1 MLSYIRAFAK
11 SPVAVVIF
19 ALLILSFLVFGIG
32 DVLGARAVK
41 DSVVQAGSRSID
53 SLAFK
58 QRFDQFKKSVEQQ
71 QNNGQPIT
79 TEQAAQA
86 GLDKALVDQLAGSEA
101 FAEVFRKAGVIPS
114 DALVVTELR
123 KNQAFFD
130 PITGKFD
137 RPTYQSRLAQAG
149 MTEAQFEGILRDET
163 AQTHYITGLAAGLSV
178 PRTYLASLA
187 TYARE
192 GRDFSWFTVPPSVT
206 GPPVQPTDAQL
217 LAYIKENAATYTKP
231 ELRGFTMLRFSPS
244 LMAADLKVDEAA
256 VLKRFAFEKD
266 TLSVPETRSFE
277 QVPVKDAA
285 TGAQAVARLKAGETP
300 AAVAKALGVQTVT
313 YTDAPKVGVSDR
325 KIADAAFT
333 GKAGDVIGPVAGTV
347 GLQVIKVSKVTPG
360 REAQLA
366 DVRAKIEAEV
376 KKDAATEKV
385 YADVQKYEDARTGGA
400 TLAEAAKTLGLLT
413 MAAPTPITAQGS
425 DLFGRSLNLPPKM
438 LEQVFTLPSGG
449 ESEVLDLGQGEY
461 VAVRV
466 DSIQPA
472 GLAKL
477 DEVRTAAT
485 QRYVFAEMGK
495 KLKARADALEAQLKK
510 GQTMAQAAAS
520 VGAPLQTA
528 KGVTR
533 EQAGKGEFTNDL
545 MSKVFTAKT
554 GQVMIGE
561 GAQPGLVIA
570 KLDRVSPPAAA
581 EVAPAIEAQRDG
593 FRSQVFDDIAFA
605 TRNAAR
611 DRIKPKVDYNKARTA
626 IGLEALPEPGKAGA
640 APAAPATKK

>member
-32 DVLGARAVK
+32 DVLGTRAVK
-41 DSVVQAGSRSID
+41 DSVVQAGSRNINA
-53 SLAFK
+53 LAFK
-58 QRFDQFKKSVEQQ
+58 QRFDQFKKQVEQQ

-86 GLDKALVDQLAGSEA
+86 GLDKGLVDQLANSES
-101 FAEVFRKAGVIPS
+101 FAEVFRRAGVIPS
-114 DALVVTELR
+114 DALVVSELR

-137 RPTYQSRLAQAG
+137 RPTYQNRLAQAG
-149 MTEAQFEGILRDET
+149 MTETDFENLLRDET
-163 AQTHYITGLAAGLSV
+163 AQQHYITGLAAGLTV
-178 PRTYLASLA
+178 PRTYLAALA
-187 TYARE
+187 TFARE
-192 GRDFSWFTVPPSVT
+192 GRDFSWFVVPPGLA

-217 LAYIKENAATYTKP
+217 LAYVKENAGTYTKP

-244 LMAADLKVDEAA
+244 LLAGNLKVDESA
-256 VLKRFAFEKD
+256 VLKRFEFEKD

-277 QVPVKDAA
+277 QIPVKDAA
-285 TGAQAVARLKAGETP
+285 QGAQAVARLKAGETP
-300 AAVAKALGVQTVT
+300 AAVAKAFGVQPVT

-325 KIADAAFT
+325 KIADAAYT

-347 GLQVIKVSKVTPG
+347 GLQVIHVTKVTPG
-360 REAQLA
+360 REAKLE

-400 TLAEAAKTLGLLT
+400 TLAEAAKTLGLTT
-413 MAAPTPITAQGS
+413 MAAPTPITAQGA
-425 DLFGRSLNLPPKM
+425 DLYGRSLNLPPKM
-438 LEQVFTLPSGG
+438 LEQVFTLPAGG

-485 QRYVFAEMGK
+485 QRYVLAEMGK
-495 KLKARADALEAQLKK
+495 RLKAKADAIEAALKK
-510 GQTMAQAAAS
+510 GQTMAQAAAAA
-520 VGAPLQTA
+520 GAKLETA
-528 KGVTR
+528 TDVTR
-533 EQAGKGEFTNDL
+533 EQAGKGQFSNDL
-545 MSKVFTAKT
+545 MSKVFQAKA
-554 GQVMIGE
+554 GQVLVAE
-561 GAQPGLVIA
+561 GNQLGYVVA
-570 KLDRVSPPAAA
+570 KLDKVSPPRPAD
-581 EVAPAIEAQRDG
+581 VAPAIEAQRDG
-593 FRSQVFDDIAFA
+593 FRSQIFDDIAFA

-611 DRIKPKVDYNKARTA
+611 DQIKPKVDYNKARTA